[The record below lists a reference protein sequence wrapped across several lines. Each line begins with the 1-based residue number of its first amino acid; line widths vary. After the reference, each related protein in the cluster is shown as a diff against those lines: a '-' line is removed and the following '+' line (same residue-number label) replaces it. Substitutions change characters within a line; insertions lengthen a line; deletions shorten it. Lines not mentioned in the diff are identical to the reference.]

1 MEELPRRP
9 APATVVPTASNR
21 LDGAPRV
28 GTAER
33 ALTSLGLRV
42 EEFDLEGAAPS
53 AVEACSATTDLV
65 FVTGGHTLFLLD
77 HALRSGFSSI
87 VPEAV
92 RAGRLAY
99 AGMSL
104 GGFLAGPDLLY
115 CMEPSDPGVVTDSRG
130 LGIVPIV
137 PLSHANRGRAAEHRA
152 LIARFGHRFTLV
164 PIADEQAIIVTGDA
178 WEVRSSPVL

>member
-1 MEELPRRP
+1 
-9 APATVVPTASNR
+9 
-21 LDGAPRV
+21 
-28 GTAER
+28 
-33 ALTSLGLRV
+33 V

-65 FVTGGHTLFLLD
+65 FVTGGHTLFLLE

-164 PIADEQAIIVTGDA
+164 PIADEQAIIVTGEA
-178 WEVRSSPVL
+178 WEVRSSPIL

>member
-1 MEELPRRP
+1 LEELPRRP

-65 FVTGGHTLFLLD
+65 FVTGGHTLFLLE

-115 CMEPSDPGVVTDSRG
+115 CMEPSDPGRPGPLLSPRG
-130 LGIVPIV
+130 PTGLTRRRGSAPPSG
-137 PLSHANRGRAAEHRA
+137 PLAALA
-152 LIARFGHRFTLV
+152 SG
-164 PIADEQAIIVTGDA
+164 
-178 WEVRSSPVL
+178 WNSST